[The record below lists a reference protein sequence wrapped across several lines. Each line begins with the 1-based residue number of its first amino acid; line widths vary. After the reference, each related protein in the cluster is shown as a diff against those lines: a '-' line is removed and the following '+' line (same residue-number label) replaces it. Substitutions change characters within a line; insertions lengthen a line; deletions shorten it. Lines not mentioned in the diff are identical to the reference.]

1 MNMNRYIN
9 KTKNLWQTGCLALCS
24 MYTSSLFAAAEW
36 FPKAPSADDMST
48 GGKSAMDIAANYVKK
63 GMGIILFIT
72 CVMMF
77 IKFIT
82 TVAHGIEESKKSEGG
97 SVTTF
102 GSYTV
107 MAIIYLAMSIATGY
121 VGYSVITK
129 FAI

>member
-1 MNMNRYIN
+1 MMKRFNTLI
-9 KTKNLWQTGCLALCS
+9 KNSWMTCGLACTSLYS
-24 MYTSSLFAAAEW
+24 SSLFAGTEW
-36 FPKAPSADDMST
+36 FPKVPSADDMST
-48 GGKSAMDIAANYVKK
+48 GSKSGMTIMATYVKQ
-63 GMGIILFIT
+63 GMGIILFIA

-82 TVAHGIEESKKSEGG
+82 TVSHGIEESKKSEVG

-129 FAI
+129 FTI